1 MQEPRAQSNE
11 ALVRQLSAWLDG
23 IDYEIKFW
31 NEWMETKGGRWPADF
46 VNRQN
51 PDCEVDLALFEG
63 LDTSTPQKVLDVGAG
78 PASFFGF
85 RLNGRPIEL
94 SACDPLAPQYAEM
107 AAHHGIS
114 WPVPTMSGFAEDLS
128 AFYPRNS
135 FDMVVCR
142 NALDH
147 SFDPVRGIE
156 EMLLI
161 LKKGGRIN
169 LIHYVNEAENEN
181 YVGFHQWNFDVV
193 NNRPVIWNPNA
204 RIDLIERFG
213 HCAEVHFEKKEKGRW
228 VSFRFDK
235 KSDPALAE
243 DRAQIRIAEL
253 LLATR
258 DAFLSRMAKA
268 EKKEARRNRHF
279 VMSAANVE
287 GVISDAE

>member
-1 MQEPRAQSNE
+1 MQESRARSNE

-31 NEWMETKGGRWPADF
+31 NNWMETKGGQWADDF
-46 VNRQN
+46 VKREN
-51 PDCEVDLALFEG
+51 PDNPVDPALFEG
-63 LDTSTPQKVLDVGAG
+63 MDTSETQKVLDVGAG
-78 PASFFGF
+78 PASFFGY
-85 RLNGRPIEL
+85 RLDGRPIEL

-107 AAHHGIS
+107 AARNGVS

-128 AFYPRNS
+128 AFYPCNS

-156 EMLLI
+156 EMLLV
-161 LKKGGRIN
+161 LKTGGRIN
-169 LIHYVNEAENEN
+169 LRHYVNEAEEGN

-193 NNRPVIWNPNA
+193 DGRPVIWNPGG

-213 HCAEVHFEKKEKGRW
+213 NYADIRFEKKEKERW

-235 KSDPALAE
+235 KCDPVLAE
-243 DRAQIRIAEL
+243 DRARMRIAEL

-258 DAFLSRMAKA
+258 DAFLSRPAKPVKR
-268 EKKEARRNRHF
+268 EERRNRHF
-279 VMSAANVE
+279 VISAANPR
-287 GVISDAE
+287 GVISGAE